1 MTGMFMLDD
10 GIEGWLRE
18 YLARDILPDV
28 PRRAATRAEAGRA
41 LPERPTDPRR
51 YMRWDRRFG

>member
-18 YLARDILPDV
+18 YLARGTAT
-28 PRRAATRAEAGRA
+28 PRDCRFQVFSDLRKPEEGR
-41 LPERPTDPRR
+41 TV
-51 YMRWDRRFG
+51 WQGCIS

>member
-18 YLARDILPDV
+18 YPAREVGDGHPSRLQISGV
-28 PRRAATRAEAGRA
+28 
-41 LPERPTDPRR
+41 
-51 YMRWDRRFG
+51 FGLT